1 MLSLSD
7 LVTTLTLIF
16 GGCCSN
22 AITMERITSTYP
34 HSGVLVTFFQFLIV
48 FLYGLPSQLTFTRPE
63 TAQAANG
70 NPNNHETP
78 SRSPIARRTWLP
90 RLKKRRVPLL
100 PYLIQVALFFVL
112 STLNN
117 AAFAYHIPMTVHIIF
132 RSGGMIV
139 NMVLGWLLV
148 KKRYTLRQVISVL
161 VVTVG
166 IVLTTLSASKP
177 KSKAAT
183 SQTVETSLY
192 AQGIAILSLALL
204 LSGFLGLVQDWVFAR
219 YITPTESQAGSD
231 PDVLPS
237 WQENMFFLHT
247 LALPLFFFSKENI
260 IGELSRM
267 SISAPISSCTI
278 PSRMQHY
285 IPAYTSTIP
294 SIFIYLF
301 LNTITQLLC
310 VMGVN
315 RLTGRVT
322 SLTVTLILTV
332 RKAVSLLLSVAV
344 YGRQSNAA
352 MWAGAALV
360 FIGTIGYSTG
370 SRSKHIKDKED

>member
-1 MLSLSD
+1 
-7 LVTTLTLIF
+7 
-16 GGCCSN
+16 
-22 AITMERITSTYP
+22 
-34 HSGVLVTFFQFLIV
+34 
-48 FLYGLPSQLTFTRPE
+48 
-63 TAQAANG
+63 
-70 NPNNHETP
+70 
-78 SRSPIARRTWLP
+78 
-90 RLKKRRVPLL
+90 
-100 PYLIQVALFFVL
+100 
-112 STLNN
+112 
-117 AAFAYHIPMTVHIIF
+117 MTVHIIF

-183 SQTVETSLY
+183 TQTVETSLY

-204 LSGFLGLVQDWVFAR
+204 LSGFLGLIQDWVFAR
-219 YITPTESQAGSD
+219 YITPTESQAASD
-231 PDVLPS
+231 PDILPS

-247 LALPLFFFSKENI
+247 LALPLFVFSKDNI

-322 SLTVTLILTV
+322 SLTVSLILTV

-352 MWAGAALV
+352 MWVGAALV
-360 FIGTIGYSTG
+360 FLGTIGYSTG
-370 SRSKHIKDKED
+370 SRSKHVKDKED

>member
-7 LVTTLTLIF
+7 WVTTLTLIF

-22 AITMERITSTYP
+22 AITMEHVTSTYP
-34 HSGVLVTFFQFLIV
+34 HSGVVVTFFQFLIV
-48 FLYGLPSQLTFTRPE
+48 FLFGLPSQLTFTRLE
-63 TAQAANG
+63 TLQAANG
-70 NPNNHETP
+70 DSSSHKTP
-78 SRSPIARRTWLP
+78 STSPITRRTWLP

-139 NMVLGWLLV
+139 NLVLGWLLA
-148 KKRYTLRQVISVL
+148 KKRYTLRQVMSVFI
-161 VVTVG
+161 VTLG

-177 KSKAAT
+177 KSEAT
-183 SQTVETSLY
+183 TAQTTEVSLY

-204 LSGFLGLVQDWVFAR
+204 FSGFLGLVQDWVFAR
-219 YITPTESQAGSD
+219 YITPTESQVASD

-247 LALPLFFFSKENI
+247 LGLPLFLFSKDNI
-260 IGELSRM
+260 VGELSRM
-267 SISAPISSCTI
+267 SVGVPVSSCTI
-278 PSRMQHY
+278 PYGVQHY
-285 IPAYTSTIP
+285 IPAYALTIP
-294 SIFIYLF
+294 SIFIHLF

-310 VMGVN
+310 VIGVN

-344 YGRQSNAA
+344 YGGQANAQ

-360 FIGTIGYSTG
+360 FLGTIGYSTG
-370 SRSKHIKDKED
+370 GRLKHVKDKED

>member
-1 MLSLSD
+1 MLSLAD
-7 LVTTLTLIF
+7 WVTTLTLIF

-22 AITMERITSTYP
+22 AITMEHVTSTYP

-63 TAQAANG
+63 TLQAANG
-70 NPNNHETP
+70 DPSSHKTP
-78 SRSPIARRTWLP
+78 STPARRTWLP

-139 NMVLGWLLV
+139 NMVLGRLLA
-148 KKRYTLRQVISVL
+148 KKRYTFRQVMSVL

-177 KSKAAT
+177 QNKGT
-183 SQTVETSLY
+183 TTQTAEVSLY

-219 YITPTESQAGSD
+219 YITPTESQAASD

-247 LALPLFFFSKENI
+247 LALPLFFFSKDNI
-260 IGELSRM
+260 VGELSRM
-267 SISAPISSCTI
+267 NVSAPVSSCTI
-278 PSRMQHY
+278 PSGMQHY
-285 IPAYTSTIP
+285 IPAYALTIP

-322 SLTVTLILTV
+322 SLTVTLILAV

-344 YGRQSNAA
+344 YGRQANAA

-360 FIGTIGYSTG
+360 FLGTIGYSTG
-370 SRSKHIKDKED
+370 SRSKHVKDKED

>member
-1 MLSLSD
+1 MLSLAD
-7 LVTTLTLIF
+7 WVTTLTLIF

-22 AITMERITSTYP
+22 AITMEHVTSTYP

-63 TAQAANG
+63 TLQAANRG
-70 NPNNHETP
+70 SE
-78 SRSPIARRTWLP
+78 
-90 RLKKRRVPLL
+90 VPLL

-117 AAFAYHIPMTVHIIF
+117 AAFAYHIPMDG
-132 RSGGMIV
+132 R
-139 NMVLGWLLV
+139 LLA
-148 KKRYTLRQVISVL
+148 KKRYTFRQVMSVL

-177 KSKAAT
+177 QNKGT
-183 SQTVETSLY
+183 TTQTAEVSLY

-204 LSGFLGLVQDWVFAR
+204 LSGFLGLVQDWPPP
-219 YITPTESQAGSD
+219 ILTSSQ
-231 PDVLPS
+231 S

-247 LALPLFFFSKENI
+247 LALPLFFFSKDNI
-260 IGELSRM
+260 VGELSRM
-267 SISAPISSCTI
+267 NVSAPVSSCTI
-278 PSRMQHY
+278 PSGMQHY
-285 IPAYTSTIP
+285 IPTYALTIP

-322 SLTVTLILTV
+322 SLTVTLILAV

-344 YGRQSNAA
+344 YGRQANAA

-360 FIGTIGYSTG
+360 FLGTIGYSTG
-370 SRSKHIKDKED
+370 SRSKHVKDKED